1 MLIYRFLLALTATC
15 FLVLGGCASLPDN
28 SSKPKS
34 SAYAQPDKT
43 SLGQAL
49 IKRAADHPSGQSGF
63 HMLPNGY
70 DAFVARAVL
79 AQLAERAIDSQ
90 YYMVHGDLVGTLY
103 VDQLIKAADR
113 GVRIRFLLD
122 DIDEGE
128 RDFKLALFD
137 YHPNVEVRI
146 FNPFGRNVGKNVQFM
161 TGFGKQTRRAHNKS
175 FTVDNTATILGGRN
189 IGDEYFYAGE
199 DIEFADLEVIGIGP
213 VAQEVSASFD
223 EYWNSTLSYPISIL
237 NGEPPT
243 EDEYLAARKR
253 LDQYIAEQADSA
265 YAQYLLNSNLANSI
279 RAGNVEYD
287 WADSNVY
294 ADPPEK
300 LLVETG
306 NKSYQMLPK
315 LKPYI
320 EAATKELVIL
330 SPYFVPGRQG
340 TENLVKLAERG
351 VRVRI
356 LTNSLSS
363 TDVSIVHAGYARY
376 RKALLRGGVELY
388 ELNKVTEQHERDAV
402 KKAKI
407 GSSKSSLH
415 AKAFAVDR
423 QTAFIGSLNLDPRSV
438 VQNTEIGVVIQSSE
452 IATMISDGFDRNIDR
467 VAFRLGL
474 ETDSSGVEHLT
485 WTGLINGEEKTLAT
499 EPYSSFWQRFVVGFL
514 RLMPIESQI

>member
-1 MLIYRFLLALTATC
+1 MFLPRYHRLL
-15 FLVLGGCASLPDN
+15 LVICGLMLGGCASLPDN
-28 SSKPKS
+28 SGKPES
-34 SAYAQPDKT
+34 SAYAEPEKT
-43 SLGQAL
+43 GLGRAYA
-49 IKRAADHPSGQSGF
+49 KAAADHLPGQSGF
-63 HMLPNGY
+63 YMLPNGY

-79 AQLAERAIDSQ
+79 AQVAEQTIDSQ
-90 YYMVHGDLVGTLY
+90 YYMVHGDLVGRLY
-103 VDQLIKAADR
+103 IYQLLLAADR
-113 GVRIRFLLD
+113 GVRVRFLLD

-128 RDFKLALFD
+128 RDFKLATFD

-146 FNPFGRNVGKNVQFM
+146 FNPFGRNTGKTLQYV
-161 TGFGKQTRRAHNKS
+161 TGIGKQTRRAHNKS
-175 FTVDNTATILGGRN
+175 FTVDNAATILGGRN

-213 VAQEVSASFD
+213 VAKEVSASFD
-223 EYWNSTLSYPISIL
+223 EYWNSSLSYPISML
-237 NGEPPT
+237 HEERPT
-243 EDEYLAARKR
+243 EDNYLAARNR
-253 LDQYIAEQADSA
+253 LEKYVAEQSDST
-265 YAQYLLNSNLANSI
+265 YAQNLVNSVLANSI
-279 RAGNVEYD
+279 RAGKVVYD
-287 WADSNVY
+287 WADSKVY

-306 NKSYQMLPK
+306 NKSYQMLPE

-320 EAATKELVIL
+320 DAATKELIIL

-340 TENLVKLAERG
+340 TENLVKLSERG

-388 ELNKVTEQHERDAV
+388 ELNKETDQHERDAV
-402 KKAKI
+402 KKARI
-407 GSSKSSLH
+407 GASKSSLH
-415 AKAFAVDR
+415 AKAFVVDR

-438 VQNTEIGVVIQSSE
+438 VQNTEIGVIIQSDE
-452 IATMISDGFDRNIDR
+452 FATPMADGFDRIIDR

-474 ETDSSGVEHLT
+474 ETDKSGTEHMT
-485 WTGLINGEEKTLAT
+485 WTGLVNGENKTLTT
-499 EPYSSFWQRFVVGFL
+499 EPYTSFWQRFVVSFL